1 MAPTSTVPHPL
12 QTVMHQGTARV
23 CPHKT
28 ALLRVPL
35 IFTSRI
41 FYPVGRG
48 LHMTLRFI
56 MMPAELIFT
65 SQVGGIT
72 LQMLVL
78 PRQIHCLS
86 LIEACS
92 TTCPN
97 GIVP

>member
-1 MAPTSTVPHPL
+1 
-12 QTVMHQGTARV
+12 
-23 CPHKT
+23 
-28 ALLRVPL
+28 
-35 IFTSRI
+35 
-41 FYPVGRG
+41 
-48 LHMTLRFI
+48 MTLRFI

-86 LIEACS
+86 LIEVCG

-97 GIVP
+97 GIVPIKCKLFIFS